1 MYQGSGYGSTRTKDT
16 PALEVVDLRSDTV
29 TQPTAAMRRAMAE
42 AKVGDD
48 VYGEDPTVTELE
60 FYVQQ
65 ILEKEAALYF
75 PSSTMSNLA
84 ASMAHCHAGNMNEV
98 IIGSLS
104 HQAMYEVG
112 NLATLGRIFPQM
124 VETND
129 DGTMDLARL
138 QRALKPLDVH
148 CTTPRLICLEN
159 THCFLGGRVLPL
171 KFIEGVRRVA
181 DDSLAPTRGYKVAM
195 HLDGARLWNAAVAA
209 AENPQRYLQRDGE
222 VSFHQALRAYAA
234 PFDSVSV
241 CLSKGLGAPVG
252 AVLAGDKDFIGRA
265 RHVRKMLGGGM
276 RQAGVVAAAG
286 LHAVHNHWQ
295 RLREDH
301 VSARQ
306 LSEGLGRVDGIRVL
320 PCESNMC
327 LFRVAQPDGA
337 LEHAAASFA
346 ESCAKEGLLISTMD
360 EDTLRMVPNLNIES
374 GAKYAWAV
382 EVVTKV
388 FQKALQSAK
397 PRIR

>member
-1 MYQGSGYGSTRTKDT
+1 MYQGSGYGSTRAKDT

-29 TQPTAAMRRAMAE
+29 TLPTAAMRRAMAE

-181 DDSLAPTRGYKVAM
+181 DDTVAPTRGYQVAM
-195 HLDGARLWNAAVAA
+195 HLDGARLWNEASRRRRRCRVACGSQPLAASARGPRERPPTVGGSWSGRRHPRAAVRIEHVPVPCGAA
-209 AENPQRYLQRDGE
+209 RR
-222 VSFHQALRAYAA
+222 
-234 PFDSVSV
+234 
-241 CLSKGLGAPVG
+241 CT
-252 AVLAGDKDFIGRA
+252 RA
-265 RHVRKMLGGGM
+265 R
-276 RQAGVVAAAG
+276 
-286 LHAVHNHWQ
+286 
-295 RLREDH
+295 
-301 VSARQ
+301 
-306 LSEGLGRVDGIRVL
+306 GRVFRRILRQRGLADLHDGRGH
-320 PCESNMC
+320 
-327 LFRVAQPDGA
+327 APDGA
-337 LEHAAASFA
+337 ELEHRVRREIRLGYGGRHKGVSESAAIGEAENTLTNRKSCRFA
-346 ESCAKEGLLISTMD
+346 FPSS
-360 EDTLRMVPNLNIES
+360 
-374 GAKYAWAV
+374 
-382 EVVTKV
+382 
-388 FQKALQSAK
+388 
-397 PRIR
+397 